1 MISYILVKVFCH
13 QMLMK
18 VIFQLSSSFIKFLNI
33 NPLKVLPIS
42 TIIFEICFKNN
53 EVKSSY
59 KVFHKLTSMNF
70 LVLKILWTN
79 NVTTLPSIYLNYF
92 VSKTVLLITLY
103 LRILLRIFERS
114 MYWLFTLVENN
125 LRESYA
131 LTVYFGRSVDK
142 ISRKM
147 LSLEFDGRH

>member
-1 MISYILVKVFCH
+1 
-13 QMLMK
+13 
-18 VIFQLSSSFIKFLNI
+18 
-33 NPLKVLPIS
+33 
-42 TIIFEICFKNN
+42 
-53 EVKSSY
+53 
-59 KVFHKLTSMNF
+59 MNF